1 MTENLQ
7 LDKLDMQILH
17 LLMHDAMMPYTEIA
31 KKLFVS
37 SGTIHVRMKKLSQM
51 GIIKSANLHINP
63 AKLGY
68 DITAFLGVYLEKSSL
83 FDNVVRDLKKIPE
96 IIECYYL
103 TGNYSM
109 FVKLICRDTQH
120 LRHILHDKIQP
131 IAGIDRTET
140 FISLEESFSRPIEIE
155 LKHAGSEKNKKEE
168 VER

>member
-7 LDKLDMQILH
+7 LDNIDVQILD

-37 SGTIHVRMKKLSQM
+37 SGTIHVRMKKLHQL

-68 DITAFLGVYLEKSSL
+68 DITAFLGIYLEKSSL
-83 FDNVVRDLKKIPE
+83 FDDVVRDLKKIPE

-109 FVKLICRDTQH
+109 FVKLICRDTLH
-120 LRHILHDKIQP
+120 LRNVLHDKIQM
-131 IAGIDRTET
+131 IQGIDRTET
-140 FISLEESFSRPIEIE
+140 FISLEESFSRPVKVQLPEGG
-155 LKHAGSEKNKKEE
+155 K
-168 VER
+168 